1 VYALYGD
8 GGGHGFAGGWKKFM
22 GGQDK
27 GGAQSFATGLHTVAH
42 GLVQLG
48 RRGVRGGQRL
58 IQGILDFAP
67 ASEHEIVKLSG
78 RYGHGNTGDVDRPLP
93 IDEG

>member
-1 VYALYGD
+1 
-8 GGGHGFAGGWKKFM
+8 M

-27 GGAQSFATGLHTVAH
+27 GGAQPFSAGLHTVAH

-48 RRGVRGGQRL
+48 RSGIRGGQRL

-67 ASEHEIVKLSG
+67 ALEHEIVKLSG
-78 RYGHGNTGDVDRPLP
+78 RYGHGIAEDVDRLLP